1 MLFFHKKDGFQLGCL
16 LLVMKWLAIF
26 LLDGIEMKAR
36 ENKKGNLG
44 LIKDF
49 AM

>member
-1 MLFFHKKDGFQLGCL
+1 
-16 LLVMKWLAIF
+16 MKWLAIF
-26 LLDGIEMKAR
+26 LFDGIEMK
-36 ENKKGNLG
+36 ESKNKKGNLG

>member
-1 MLFFHKKDGFQLGCL
+1 
-16 LLVMKWLAIF
+16 MKWLAK
-26 LLDGIEMKAR
+26 LLFPENGNDKRR

>member
-1 MLFFHKKDGFQLGCL
+1 
-16 LLVMKWLAIF
+16 MKWLAK
-26 LLDGIEMKAR
+26 LLFDGIEM
-36 ENKKGNLG
+36 EESEHKKGNLG